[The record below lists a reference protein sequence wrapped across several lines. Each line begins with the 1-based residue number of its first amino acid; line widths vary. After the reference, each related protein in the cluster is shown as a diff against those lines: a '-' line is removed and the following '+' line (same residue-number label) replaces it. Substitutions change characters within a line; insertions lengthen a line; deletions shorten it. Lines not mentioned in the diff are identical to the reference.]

1 MTTILLLEDDK
12 NLNRGISQ
20 RLEKEGYRVCQA
32 FGMTEAKEIFQ
43 REEIQLVISDITLQ
57 DGDGITFCRWVR
69 GRSSVMF
76 LFLTALDQEIDIV
89 NGYDIGADDYLT
101 KPFSLMVLLSKVHAL
116 LRRRKKEQDG
126 VLRSGELVFQIRE
139 MRVFLGGAELL
150 MSKKELQL
158 LLYFLKNPRQVL
170 SKEQILEMVWDMD
183 GQFVDDNTLAVNIR
197 RLRTKL
203 GESGTWIKNVRG
215 IGYIWT
221 EEVGKE

>member
-1 MTTILLLEDDK
+1 MATILLLEDDK

-20 RLEKEGYRVCQA
+20 RLEKEGYRVFQA
-32 FGMTEAKEIFQ
+32 FGMEEAKGIFQ
-43 REEIQLVISDITLQ
+43 QEEIQLVISDITLQ

-69 GRSSVMF
+69 KRSSVMF

-89 NGYDIGADDYLT
+89 NGYDTGADDYLT

-116 LRRRKKEQDG
+116 LRRGKKEPNN
-126 VLRSGELVFQIRE
+126 VLRSGKLVFQIRE
-139 MRVFLGGAELL
+139 MRVFSGGEELL

-158 LLYFLKNPRQVL
+158 LLHFLKNPRQIL
-170 SKEQILEMVWDMD
+170 SKEQILETVWDMD

-197 RLRTKL
+197 RLRTRL
-203 GESGTWIKNVRG
+203 GESGTCIKNVRG